1 MTSNT
6 QSKVFRY
13 KRTLI
18 SFGIIV
24 ALLFILAALS
34 YFWLPGYAKSQ
45 IEIRLSALLQ
55 RTVTVAS
62 IEFKPHTLEL
72 TVQGFEIGEKV
83 GANEKPVSFLSFA
96 RLYIDLSIESVSRR
110 APVITAFTLEEPK
123 VRLVR
128 EAENQ
133 LNISDLLEQFNK
145 PSPQPEKKSEPA
157 LFSLSNFSI
166 RNGLFEFDDRLT
178 KSDHRVTDINL
189 AVPIV
194 ANFESTLTSWIEP
207 HFSAKINGSALSLD
221 GKLKA
226 FTQTQEATLALK
238 LSDFDLTEFDQYAAL
253 PKGINLLSGLYDSE
267 LQITFKQAQNQAP
280 EIILSGHTA
289 LKQFSIRNNAVKV
302 PYRANLKQLLIEL
315 TDVDLTTQKPSDIKL
330 QIDQIALVREGEK
343 EPALSLAQLDIDQ
356 ITIDAKKH
364 VIALN
369 EITLDRLKT
378 TLRRDANG
386 TIDLTHL
393 FENTSGSES
402 KENGKS
408 HRQQPQA
415 TVKNNVKVPVPGRK
429 PDPVLVAERSRA
441 EPQNDIQKDTSV
453 VKEEAAVAADAPW
466 IAKIKQIRLKTAA
479 VHYEDLT
486 LTKIAPMI
494 IDPLDLTLNHIDL
507 SGAKPLNLLLQAQ
520 VNQRGKIKID
530 GSLAW
535 SPLATELELNLDSVD
550 VVSLQGWAGDKLTAL
565 LTSGDISFVGKIKA
579 GGEPLKMQVN
589 GLARL
594 ANLNVFDPNSAQDL
608 LRWKKLEL
616 SDLNFVNEP
625 LRVDIKTVSLN
636 DFFARMAILPN
647 GTLNLKQIVRQDAS
661 ATAPPS
667 PDVVVAS
674 AAGGA
679 TVTAPE
685 KKDTPIHID
694 RIILQQGNVY
704 FSDQFIKPNYRA
716 NLTNLAGQIGPLHP
730 GKKGK
735 IDIHGM
741 VAKTAPLE
749 IRGTTDPF
757 SSELSLDLMAK
768 VKNIDL
774 PPFSPY
780 SGKYIG
786 YEIEK
791 GKLSADVNYQI
802 DKGVLSGDNKI
813 FLDQFT
819 LGEKI
824 ESEEAVSLP
833 LNLAISILKNRR
845 GEIDIHLPL
854 KGSIDD
860 PQFNLGDIIFTA
872 FTNLITKAITSPF
885 ALLGSVLGGGE
896 ELSEIAFAPGFA
908 EIDAE
913 AEKRL
918 QALAEVLDDRPA
930 LELEISGHI
939 DPEQDFEG
947 LKVAMLQNKV
957 KAQKLAEQTK
967 KGVASGA
974 IEDMTL
980 TPEEYGRYLEMAYK
994 KEEFQK
1000 PKNAIGLAKS
1010 LPNAEMEQLMM
1021 ANMQINENDLTA
1033 LAERRAN
1040 AARNWLVENGKIQDE
1055 RIFVVGVH
1063 ESKDEQQK
1071 TGSKAGFLLK

>member
-6 QSKVFRY
+6 QSKVIRY
-13 KRTLI
+13 KRTLVT
-18 SFGIIV
+18 FGIII
-24 ALLFILAALS
+24 ALLFILMALS

-45 IEIRLSALLQ
+45 LEIRLSALLQ
-55 RTVTVAS
+55 RPVTVAS

-72 TVQGFEIGEKV
+72 TIQGFDIGEKV
-83 GANEKPVSFLSFA
+83 GENEKPAPFLSFA
-96 RLYIDLSIESVSRR
+96 KLYVDLSIESVSRR

-128 EAENQ
+128 ETENQ

-145 PSPQPEKKSEPA
+145 PSQQSEKSEPA

-166 RNGLFEFDDRLT
+166 RNGAFEFDDRFT
-178 KSDHRVTDINL
+178 KTDHRVTDINL

-207 HFSAKINGSALSLD
+207 HFSAKINGSPFSLD

-267 LQITFKQAQNQAP
+267 LQITFRQAQNQTP
-280 EIILSGHTA
+280 EIMMSGHTA
-289 LKQFSIRNNAVKV
+289 LKQFSIKNSTVKV
-302 PYRANLKQLLIEL
+302 PYRANLKQLIIKLA
-315 TDVDLTTQKPSDIKL
+315 DVDLTAQKPSDIKL

-343 EPALSLAQLDIDQ
+343 ESALSLAQLEIDK
-356 ITIDAKKH
+356 ITVDAKKH
-364 VIALN
+364 IIALN

-386 TIDLTHL
+386 TIDLTQL
-393 FENTSGSES
+393 FENTSAPETKES
-402 KENGKS
+402 GKPQS
-408 HRQQPQA
+408 RPQA
-415 TVKNNVKVPVPGRK
+415 TAKHIVKVPIPGRK
-429 PDPVLVAERSRA
+429 PDPLRVAEKSQTESQQSA
-441 EPQNDIQKDTSV
+441 KADTPV
-453 VKEEAAVAADAPW
+453 EKEEVAVANDAPW
-466 IAKIKQIRLKTAA
+466 VAQIKQIRLKTAA
-479 VHYEDLT
+479 IRYEDLT

-520 VNQRGKIKID
+520 VNQRGKIKVD
-530 GSLAW
+530 GALAW
-535 SPLATELELNLDSVD
+535 SPLATELSLNLDSVD
-550 VVSLQGWAGDKLTAL
+550 VVSLQGWAGDKLAAL
-565 LTSGDISFVGKIKA
+565 LTSGDISFNGKIKA
-579 GGEPLKMQVN
+579 GGEPLKLEVN
-589 GLARL
+589 GLGKL
-594 ANLNVFDPNSAQDL
+594 ANFNVFDPNSAQDL

-647 GTLNLKQIVRQDAS
+647 GTLNLKQMVRQDAS
-661 ATAPPS
+661 AAVPP
-667 PDVVVAS
+667 PPVVANAS
-674 AAGGA
+674 A
-679 TVTAPE
+679 TTSVSTPAPV
-685 KKDTPIHID
+685 KKETPVHID
-694 RIILQQGNVY
+694 KIILQHGNVY

-716 NLTNLAGQIGPLHP
+716 NLTGLAGQIGPLHP

-735 IDIHGM
+735 IDIQGM

-757 SSELSLDLMAK
+757 SSELSLDLTAK

-860 PQFNLGDIIFTA
+860 PQFNLADIIFTA

-896 ELSEIAFAPGFA
+896 ELSEIAFVPGFA

-967 KGVASGA
+967 KGIASGA
-974 IEDMTL
+974 IEEVTL
-980 TPEEYGRYLEMAYK
+980 TPDEYGRYLEMAYK

-1010 LPNAEMEQLMM
+1010 LPAAEMEQLMM
-1021 ANMQINENDLTA
+1021 ANMQINENDLAA

-1040 AARNWLVENGKIQDE
+1040 AARSWLVEKGNIQDE

-1071 TGSKAGFLLK
+1071 AGSKAGFLLK